1 MATTRAKQAE
11 ETRSAVLDTAR
22 RLFSGRG
29 YDATSLQEI
38 ADAMGVRKANVYYYF
53 KTKDAILVA
62 LLESLSAP
70 VGELLD
76 TVENLDAGVERRRVL
91 AAGYAA
97 IVVAA
102 YRGAG
107 PLNLGDPGLRRVP
120 EAARVLEGLA
130 GRAVALLFGDSPTPD
145 QRASL
150 VLILDLAPVLRELR
164 DLSDAELRDAIER
177 LCHRVVAFA

>member
-1 MATTRAKQAE
+1 MATTRAMQAE
-11 ETRSAVLDTAR
+11 ETRRTILDTAR
-22 RLFSGRG
+22 RLFAERG

-62 LLESLSAP
+62 LLEVLSEP
-70 VGELLD
+70 VGALLD
-76 TVENLDAGVERRRVL
+76 RVEEEPDPQLRRRVM

-97 IVVAA
+97 IVIAA

-120 EAARVLEGLA
+120 DAARALDALA
-130 GRAVALLFGDSPTPD
+130 ARALVLLFGPQPTAD
-145 QRASL
+145 QRAALAL
-150 VLILDLAPVLRELR
+150 VLDLGAVLRQLEDVPDDEAR
-164 DLSDAELRDAIER
+164 RTIER
-177 LCHRVVAFA
+177 LCHRVVAAA